1 MFSKSRFG
9 NTFDDVRYERKVRNR
24 TVARELVL
32 IEIRFFK
39 QWRYCRMLE
48 SGMELTRAKRQ
59 INYVSVSGN
68 KN

>member
-1 MFSKSRFG
+1 MI
-9 NTFDDVRYERKVRNR
+9 
-24 TVARELVL
+24 ARELVL

-68 KN
+68 KD